1 MTDFKRVEHIES
13 TPFQTHSE
21 RNVHG
26 WERAGSLA
34 GGVVMMGKGLR
45 RGGIFGLIQ
54 LAIGGVALARG
65 ITGHCSA
72 KSLLEKSRHEMNTVR
87 AKIERAG
94 DDLTRLK
101 ANAEAATVWAR
112 AAAASLRRRRQCRH
126 RQHPRRH
133 GLAHRSSRC
142 VTNRFASRSAPSV

>member
-1 MTDFKRVEHIES
+1 MSDFKTVESIES
-13 TPFQTHSE
+13 TPFQSPSKH
-21 RNVHG
+21 NVHG

-45 RGGIFGLIQ
+45 RGGVFGLIQ
-54 LAIGGVALARG
+54 LAIGGMALARG

-94 DDLTRLK
+94 EDLTRLK
-101 ANAEAATVWAR
+101 ANADAATSTATVTGND
-112 AAAASLRRRRQCRH
+112 SLTS
-126 RQHPRRH
+126 PKT
-133 GLAHRSSRC
+133 GL
-142 VTNRFASRSAPSV
+142 